1 MCLLRWHLVETPLQ
15 IYIRGL
21 NSTRLNEQACL
32 TPGQPDLWESLLE
45 GLLPGSE
52 WCSGALEA
60 SGGRLCV
67 RSPAPRGSLLLL
79 LRPLGGLAH
88 GSDSWSQGELA
99 RQQIRCDGWG
109 LLERLSS
116 ICNAD
121 VAAKEVALLITGA
134 LGRVADP
141 RELML
146 CSPRAQLL
154 PLLGQRLESFFRSF
168 GTLSPSLLGCLLEE
182 HRVTLQLPNP
192 PGAASSSG
200 IFPTMAL
207 IPEANADA
215 TANCE
220 MRFKQGALTVRGS
233 VYQICLLTIGPY
245 SPKALNPNMG
255 ALLITNT
262 ILAAPYYH
270 YL

>member
-109 LLERLSS
+109 LHERLSS

-220 MRFKQGALTVRGS
+220 MRFKKGALTVRGS
-233 VYQICLLTIGPY
+233 VYQICLLTIGPLQ
-245 SPKALNPNMG
+245 P
-255 ALLITNT
+255 
-262 ILAAPYYH
+262 
-270 YL
+270 